1 MAPRVS
7 ECQRPTCH
15 GHPARAHGQDED
27 GTHGQEIANEICGQA
42 DLFIDF
48 KSRFEEDI
56 REIRAF
62 PDSGLLI

>member
-1 MAPRVS
+1 MARM
-7 ECQRPTCH
+7 RM
-15 GHPARAHGQDED
+15 A
-27 GTHGQEIANEICGQA
+27 HGQEIANEICGQA